1 MAELRIKTIAI
12 LNTDDVAG
20 AALMGE
26 IDLDTVA
33 QLRSSLE
40 DFETQGVVRVILDMH
55 ETSYVNSSALAVLVR
70 FADNYREKGG
80 GIALAGVSSR
90 VKIPFEM
97 LGLLSYFRFYDTVDA
112 ARSSFTDAQ
121 GTV

>member
-1 MAELRIKTIAI
+1 MAELKIKPIPI
-12 LNTDDVAG
+12 MSPDDVAG

-40 DFETQGVVRVILDMH
+40 DFETQGVVRLVLDMH

-97 LGLLSYFRFYDTVDA
+97 LGLLSYFRFYDTVDD

-121 GTV
+121 GAV

>member
-1 MAELRIKTIAI
+1 MAELKIKPIPI
-12 LNTDDVAG
+12 MNTDDVAG

-40 DFETQGVVRVILDMH
+40 DFETQGVVRLILDMH

-97 LGLLSYFRFYDTVDA
+97 LGLLSYFRFYDTVDD
-112 ARSSFTDAQ
+112 ARASFTDAQ
-121 GTV
+121 GAV

>member
-1 MAELRIKTIAI
+1 MAELRIKPVPVM
-12 LNTDDVAG
+12 NSDDVAG

-33 QLRSSLE
+33 QLRACLE
-40 DFETQGVVRVILDMH
+40 DYESQGVVRLVLDMRD
-55 ETSYVNSSALAVLVR
+55 TSYVNSSALAVLVR
-70 FADNYREKGG
+70 FAENYREKGG

-121 GTV
+121 GAV